1 MQLSL
6 GNLTGKGQR
15 WYWTIIIIGLSQ
27 MPFGYLLDREPTT
40 IIFNLELITI
50 KYSDRN
56 KTRTEVNNNLI
67 YVGRQFIF

>member
-6 GNLTGKGQR
+6 SNLTGRGQR
-15 WYWTIIIIGLSQ
+15 WYWITVNIGLSK
-27 MPFGYLLDREPTT
+27 MPFGHLLDQEPTA

-50 KYSDRN
+50 KYSNQN

-67 YVGRQFIF
+67 YVG